1 MDGLRSVSGRLEDS
15 MPIARVRGISL
26 AYETFGAGDPVLLL
40 PPAATPSGIWSM
52 RQVPALTAAG
62 WQVITVDFRGMPPS
76 TVPVA
81 PLRVADLVADIAAFI
96 EERGIGPCRIV
107 GASLGAMVAQELALH
122 RPDLVT
128 SAVLLG
134 TRGRTDYFRSALACA
149 QAAHIRA
156 EDTGSTEF
164 EVVASLLTMFSART
178 LADDAAI
185 NDWLA
190 VLRAFPVRGLG
201 PAAQYEA
208 SVIPDR
214 TEKLRCV
221 DRPCLVVA
229 FTEDRVAP
237 PAMCREVADAIPGSR
252 YVEIPGCG
260 HFGFLERADVVN
272 AAMTD
277 FLSSSPPLPSS
288 R

>member
-1 MDGLRSVSGRLEDS
+1 

-26 AYETFGAGDPVLLL
+26 AYETFGAGDPLLLL
-40 PPAATPSGIWSM
+40 PPAATSSAIWSI
-52 RQVPALTAAG
+52 RQVPALTEAG

-76 TVPVA
+76 TVPTA
-81 PLRVADLVADIAAFI
+81 PFRVADLVADTAEFI
-96 EERGIGPCRIV
+96 EAHGIGPCRIV
-107 GASLGAMVAQELALH
+107 GASLGAMVAQELALS

-134 TRGRTDYFRSALACA
+134 TRGRTDYFRSVLACA
-149 QAAHIRA
+149 QAARLRA
-156 EDTGSTEF
+156 ADAGSTEF

-178 LADDAAI
+178 LADDAAVD
-185 NDWLA
+185 DWLT
-190 VLRAFPVRGLG
+190 VLRDSPVRGLG

-214 TEKLRCV
+214 TERLRGI
-221 DRPCLVVA
+221 DRPCLVMA
-229 FTEDRVAP
+229 FAEDLVAP
-237 PAMCREVADAIPGSR
+237 PAMCREVAEAIPGSR
-252 YVEIPGCG
+252 YVEIPDCG

-272 AAMTD
+272 AAVTD